1 MRSEAKTGAG
11 TLYVVATPIGN
22 LEDITARALRVLGEV
37 DLIAAE
43 DTRHSRKLLNHF
55 GIRTALISCHEH
67 NEQQRQI
74 DLVGRLLAGESIALI
89 SDAGTPAIADP
100 GYRLVRACHA
110 AGVPVV
116 PVPGPSALLAA
127 LSAAG
132 EPTDRF
138 VFEGYLP
145 ARAVA
150 RLSTLQGLRNEPRTV
165 VLYETPHRLL
175 AALAAIAGVWGA
187 ERPLVVARELTK
199 LHEELF
205 RGTVSE
211 ASAHFAATQVRGEL
225 VLILPPVPRAVPVTG
240 MEESLRRL
248 LVDEGMVRGDAVR
261 QVAKTFKVPR
271 SEVYRISLGIER
283 EEGSRGQRD
292 AQGEKPADRRSPHR
306 AGLPS
311 RPDPT
316 Q

>member
-1 MRSEAKTGAG
+1 MRSEEVSRVG

-22 LEDITARALRVLGEV
+22 LEDITARALRILGEV

-67 NEQQRQI
+67 NEQQRQAE
-74 DLVGRLLAGESIALI
+74 LVGRLLAGAKLALI

-100 GYRLVRACHA
+100 GYRLVCACHA

-116 PVPGPSALLAA
+116 PVPGPSALITA
-127 LSAAG
+127 LCAAG
-132 EPTDRF
+132 VPTDRF

-145 ARAVA
+145 AKTAARAA
-150 RLSTLQGLRNEPRTV
+150 CLAGLRDEPRTV

-175 AALAAIAGVWGA
+175 AALKAIAEVWG
-187 ERPLVVARELTK
+187 EGRPLVVARELTK

-205 RGTVSE
+205 RGTVAE
-211 ASAHFAATQVRGEL
+211 ASTHFAAAQVRGEI
-225 VLILPPVPRAVPVTG
+225 VLILPPEPITVPSAG
-240 MEESLRRL
+240 MEETLRRL
-248 LVDEGMVRGDAVR
+248 LIEEGMVRGDAVR
-261 QVAKTFKVPR
+261 QVAKSFKVPR
-271 SEVYRISLGIER
+271 SEVYRVSLGID
-283 EEGSRGQRD
+283 RD
-292 AQGEKPADRRSPHR
+292 GGEAD
-306 AGLPS
+306 
-311 RPDPT
+311 

>member
-1 MRSEAKTGAG
+1 MPG

-55 GIRTALISCHEH
+55 GIRKPLLSCHEH
-67 NEQQRQI
+67 NEQQRQEE
-74 DLVGRLLAGESIALI
+74 LLGRLRGGQKVALI

-110 AGVPVV
+110 AQVPVV
-116 PVPGPSALLAA
+116 PVPGPSALFAA
-127 LSAAG
+127 LGAAG
-132 EPTDRF
+132 VPTDRF

-150 RLSTLQGLRNEPRTV
+150 RSACLQGLRDEPRTV

-175 AALAAIAGVWGA
+175 GTLEAIAGVWG
-187 ERPLVVARELTK
+187 ESRPLVVARELTK

-205 RGTVSE
+205 RGTV
-211 ASAHFAATQVRGEL
+211 AAARERFGAERVRGEL
-225 VLILPPVPRAVPVTG
+225 VLMLPAVPKAAPGTGVAEALQRLMAEEGVPRSA
-240 MEESLRRL
+240 
-248 LVDEGMVRGDAVR
+248 AVR
-261 QVAKTFKVPR
+261 QVAKALGVPR
-271 SEVYRISLGIER
+271 SEVYRVSLMLSGDTAPDEQT
-283 EEGSRGQRD
+283 GQ
-292 AQGEKPADRRSPHR
+292 
-306 AGLPS
+306 
-311 RPDPT
+311 
-316 Q
+316 

>member
-1 MRSEAKTGAG
+1 MSGAATTRPG
-11 TLYVVATPIGN
+11 TLYVVATPLGN

-67 NEQQRQI
+67 NEQQRQEE
-74 DLVGRLLAGESIALI
+74 LVGRLLAGARLALI

-116 PVPGPSALLAA
+116 PVPGASALLAA

-138 VFEGYLP
+138 VFEGFLP
-145 ARAVA
+145 ARGKA
-150 RLSTLQGLRNEPRTV
+150 RETTLQLLRTEQRTV
-165 VLYETPHRLL
+165 VCYETPHRLL
-175 AALAAIAGVWGA
+175 ATLAAIAAVWGA
-187 ERPLVVARELTK
+187 DRPLVVARELTK

-205 RGTVSE
+205 RGTVGE
-211 ASAHFAATQVRGEL
+211 ALAHFSRERVRGEL
-225 VLILPPVPRAVPVTG
+225 VLILPPWAAAAPERKLGDVLRERLADSRLSRKEAVK
-240 MEESLRRL
+240 
-248 LVDEGMVRGDAVR
+248 
-261 QVAKTFKVPR
+261 QVAKEFGVAS
-271 SEVYRISLGIER
+271 SEVYRVSLEIDRVDGGGIT
-283 EEGSRGQRD
+283 EGQ
-292 AQGEKPADRRSPHR
+292 
-306 AGLPS
+306 
-311 RPDPT
+311 
-316 Q
+316 

>member
-1 MRSEAKTGAG
+1 
-11 TLYVVATPIGN
+11 VVATPIGN

-67 NEQQRQI
+67 NEQHRQAE
-74 DLVGRLLAGESIALI
+74 LVSRLLAGESIALI

-145 ARAVA
+145 ARAAA
-150 RLSTLQGLRNEPRTV
+150 RMTALKGLRDEPRTV
-165 VLYETPHRLL
+165 VLYEAPHRLL
-175 AALAAIAGVWGA
+175 AALAAIAEVLGA

-205 RGTVSE
+205 RGT
-211 ASAHFAATQVRGEL
+211 AAAARAHFSAAQVRGEL
-225 VLILPPVPRAVPVTG
+225 VLILPPWAAAAPERQLGDVLSERLADARLSRKAAVK
-240 MEESLRRL
+240 
-248 LVDEGMVRGDAVR
+248 
-261 QVAKTFKVPR
+261 QVAKEFGVAS
-271 SEVYRISLGIER
+271 SEVYRVSLAIDR
-283 EEGSRGQRD
+283 EDGGGV
-292 AQGEKPADRRSPHR
+292 A
-306 AGLPS
+306 
-311 RPDPT
+311 
-316 Q
+316 